1 MRGFS
6 YRVLLLA
13 ATCLLGAAS
22 WAQVVVHE
30 IPAPSA
36 DATGLC
42 WDGSALWVSD
52 YSANVY
58 KVNPSTGAVMRT
70 LTGPVAGSRGLAYAS
85 GYLWTIS
92 RVTGDRHVYKIDTTT
107 GATVTQIADPTN
119 GYAGGL
125 AWDGSA
131 LWFSDYYPVARVLRV
146 NPANGDTLAMFNT
159 SAVKPLGVGYDGS
172 SIWISSE
179 DTGVERVYRL
189 NQTTGETLWSFPLPA
204 HTPQPGRRP
213 RGVAWDGQFLWV
225 IAYETN
231 TYNVK
236 IFKYDVSNAVNP
248 DIHTAQTSHDYGSRV
263 VGYPLNWSVDVI
275 NVGNSNL
282 VISSA
287 SFVSGAAYSLM
298 APLTFP
304 VTVNPAA
311 SVAFTVRFNPPAAGD
326 FRDTLRIFS
335 NDPDENP
342 YGVALR
348 GTGLPDEGD
357 VDPLPSELEFGP
369 VRITNPLLSSSRT
382 LELHNAGTGTLH
394 VTGLEIVGDTAFTM
408 DAVNLPVAIDSF
420 AHINV
425 RVWFAPRRTITYS
438 ASLRIHSDDPDEPVV
453 NVPLS
458 GTGDGSAAT
467 AGDVL
472 WYFQASGGT
481 LDHDVN
487 SVQWIGDVNHD
498 GVADALAA
506 SGNYLVYCLNG
517 SSTGLADTLWTFN
530 SRTNPN
536 YAGYVYYER
545 GMCSSPDLTGDDVE
559 DVIIGTA
566 GLSRSVYALSGV
578 DGALLWTFDTHV
590 WGAGGA
596 VNEVASTG
604 DLDGDLVPDVLGA
617 AGDDGSG
624 TGARRVF
631 ALSGATGQLIWPGTP
646 VATFYTVRPIHDV
659 TGDNVPDVVGGTTS
673 GIAAAY
679 NGASGAAIWTVTVAI
694 GSPIYSLLPMGNAN
708 PEVTISEDVVVAAR
722 YSGVYCLDG
731 NNGAQIWAHGDQGYV
746 YELAVGSDITGD
758 NVREVYYGTVSGWVR
773 CLDGSSGQIIW
784 EVVADPFSTANVWG
798 LVAVPDVTGDAI
810 SEIACGTQNGN
821 VVFLDGWDLTHIWA
835 TPGNGPSSPVDAIS
849 AMPDVDRS
857 GSWDVLAGHR
867 SGVVEVI
874 AGSDGIYIPPERAEP
889 LPSLISQFALGAAY
903 PNPFNATTTISYTLP
918 RESEVRLEIFDLLG
932 RHIITLMDAVQ
943 AAGVHAAVWAGESAS
958 GTAAGSGVYFVRLQ
972 SATFSQ
978 TRKLVLMK

>member
-1 MRGFS
+1 
-6 YRVLLLA
+6 LLLA
-13 ATCLLGAAS
+13 ATCLLGAVA

-52 YSANVY
+52 DSANVY

-92 RVTGDRHVYKIDTTT
+92 RVASDLHVYKIDTTT
-107 GATVTQIADPTN
+107 GAVVTQIADPTN

-131 LWFSDYYPVARVLRV
+131 LWFSVRYPVPRVLRV
-146 NPANGDTLAMFNT
+146 DPADGDTLAMFNT
-159 SAVKPLGVGYDGS
+159 TAVRPYGVGYDGS

-189 NQTTGETLWSFPLPA
+189 NQTTGETLWSFPLPV

-248 DIHTAQTSHDYGSRV
+248 DIHTVETSHDYGSRV

-287 SFVSGAAYSLM
+287 SFVSGAAYNLM

-304 VTVNPAA
+304 VTINPAA
-311 SVAFTVRFNPPAAGD
+311 TTVFTVRFNPPAAGD

-342 YGVALR
+342 YLVALR

-357 VDPLPSELEFGP
+357 VDPQPSELEFGP
-369 VRITNPLLSSSRT
+369 VRITNPLLSNSRT

-408 DAVNLPVAIDSF
+408 DAVNLPVAVDSF
-420 AHINV
+420 AYINV
-425 RVWFAPRRTITYS
+425 RVWFAPRRTITYN
-438 ASLRIHSDDPDEPVV
+438 ASLRVHSDDPDEPVL

-481 LDHDVN
+481 LDHDIN

-530 SRTNPN
+530 SRTDPN

-545 GMCSSPDLTGDDVE
+545 GMCSSPDITGDDVA
-559 DVIIGTA
+559 DVLIGTS
-566 GLSRSVYALSGV
+566 GNSRSVYALSGV
-578 DGALLWTFDTHV
+578 DGALMWTFDTHFFG
-590 WGAGGA
+590 GAGGS
-596 VNEVASTG
+596 VNEVASVG

-617 AGDDGSG
+617 AGDDAG
-624 TGARRVF
+624 RVF
-631 ALSGATGQLIWPGTP
+631 ALSGASGQLIWPGTH

-659 TGDNVPDVVGGTTS
+659 TGDNIPDVVGGTIS
-673 GIAAAY
+673 GIVAAY
-679 NGASGAAIWTVTVAI
+679 NGATGVSIWTVTVAS
-694 GSPIYSLLPMGNAN
+694 GSPIFSLLPMGNAN
-708 PEVTISEDVVVAAR
+708 PEVTISEDVVVASA
-722 YSGVYCLDG
+722 YTGVYCLDG
-731 NNGAQIWAHGDQGYV
+731 NNGARIWTRPEQANV
-746 YELAVGSDITGD
+746 YRLAVGSDITGD
-758 NVREVYYGTVSGWVR
+758 NVNEVYYGTVSGGTGGGWVR

-784 EVVADPFSTANVWG
+784 QVVADPFSTANVWG

-810 SEIACGTQNGN
+810 RDIACGTQGGN
-821 VVFLDGWDLTHIWA
+821 VVLLDGWDGTRIWA

-849 AMPDVDRS
+849 GIPDVDHS

-874 AGSDGIYIPPERAEP
+874 AGSDGIYIPPERAES

-932 RHIITLMDAVQ
+932 RHVITLMDAVQ

-972 SATFSQ
+972 CESFRQ
-978 TRKLVLMK
+978 THKLVLMK